1 MQDHFDECFDTRL
14 SPDEGMF
21 SRMFCA
27 RCLQPSCE
35 RSQVNDVFAQD
46 AQQTSQGEAR

>member
-14 SPDEGMF
+14 SPDEGTF
-21 SRMFCA
+21 SRMFYA

-35 RSQVNDVFAQD
+35 RSQVNDVSGQDPMQTTQD
-46 AQQTSQGEAR
+46 AAD